1 MLNLPRPSP
10 QYDVVNEGQARATLE
25 RNDKELMRKT
35 QDVEIV
41 RRRLILQSPN
51 GNLWSVAVSNAG
63 VLSATAV

>member
-10 QYDVVNEGQARATLE
+10 EYDVINEGQARATLE

-35 QDVEIV
+35 QDVEII

-51 GNLWSVAVSNAG
+51 GNLWSVTVSNAG
-63 VLSATAV
+63 VLSATAL

>member
-41 RRRLILQSPN
+41 RRHLILQSPN
-51 GNLWSVAVSNAG
+51 GNLWSVVVSNAG